1 MVDYV
6 KQDMKLLWAE
16 LGDYV
21 APTNEK
27 ITQGWL
33 VEVPPRQY
41 WNWLENRQ
49 DKQLA
54 YLTQKGVAEWD
65 STLEYIINKSY
76 VQHNG
81 VVYKCVRTNTGVTP
95 GTSTLDWVVA
105 FTTSTAASEAMKA
118 VTPAANMLPYFTS
131 TTAASTTSLTAFART
146 ILDDAD
152 AATVRTTISAQ
163 TLNANLTAISGLTSA
178 ANKLP
183 YFTGTGTAATTDLS
197 AFGRSLI
204 DDADAAAARNTLGLG
219 SLAVQSDG
227 SINITGGTISGITDL
242 AIEDG
247 GTGASTAAGAR
258 TNLGLGTAAVAN
270 VTTSATDT
278 TTGRL
283 LKVGDFGV
291 GTSTPPAIADCN
303 AATIN
308 GVYGVTNTTIN
319 TPISATYGTLVVTGR
334 ASGNEVTQTCFVNT
348 STSVRVFT
356 RNRYSTTAGVWGD
369 WVENY
374 HTGNVSSSAQTL
386 MTSGVLPDA
395 GLSGNYT
402 GVNISG
408 NAGTATALQTART
421 INGVSFNGTAN
432 ITVAD
437 ATKLPLTGGTINAGA
452 ISYDAGAV
460 QYVTNRWLTS
470 GVLRWAMGRE
480 ADGNTFQLWHYNTS
494 GAFVRAFSFNG
505 STGALSAGS
514 FTGSASGLTDIPA
527 TQLTGVVP
535 DANLSGTYTGVSITG
550 NAATATKLATAR
562 TINGV
567 AFDGS
572 ANITI
577 SSTDATK
584 LPLTGGN
591 LTGVLGV
598 ADGTVA
604 APGITFASDTDTGI
618 YRVGTNALGITT
630 GGSVAVDFDSV
641 GNTNVYGRLRSAG
654 NLSSSSWTTTG
665 CSFDL
670 AAATFT
676 DTSSAASATVALRM
690 AATVNVPTFASTN
703 AITVTNAASF
713 YVAGRPT
720 AGTNTTISSGWA
732 VWVNSGDSR
741 FGGNIVATGNV
752 TAYSDIRLKTDIQV
766 IPNALDKVSKIR
778 GVTYERID
786 SGERH
791 TGVIAQEVEK
801 VLPEAVVHGGE
812 HMSVAYGNMV
822 GLLVEAIKELN
833 MKVDALQAE
842 VNGLRGS
849 K

>member
-54 YLTQKGVAEWD
+54 YLTQKGISEWD
-65 STLEYIINKSY
+65 NTLEYIINKSY

-81 VVYKCVRTNTGVTP
+81 VVYRCVRTNTGVTP

-105 FTTSTAASEAMKA
+105 FTTSTAASEALKA

-183 YFTGTGTAATTDLS
+183 YFTGSGTAATTDLS

-227 SINITGGTISGITDL
+227 SISITGGTISGITDL

-270 VTTSATDT
+270 VTTSTTDT
-278 TTGRL
+278 TAGRL

-291 GTSTPPAIADCN
+291 GTSTPPGITDCN

-308 GVYGVTNTTIN
+308 GVYGVTNTTTN

-334 ASGNEVTQTCFVNT
+334 ASGNEVTQTCFVNA

-356 RNRYSTTAGVWGD
+356 RNRYSTTAGVWGE
-369 WVENY
+369 WVETF

-386 MTSGVLPDA
+386 MSSGVLPDA

-437 ATKLPLTGGTINAGA
+437 ATKLPLTGGTMTGA
-452 ISYDAGAV
+452 TTHEAGAV
-460 QYVTNRWLTS
+460 QTASHRWTS
-470 GVLRWAMGRE
+470 GGVLRWQMGRE
-480 ADGNTFQLWHYNTS
+480 ADGNTFRLWHYNAS
-494 GAFVRAFSFNG
+494 GAFAGQFSFNG
-505 STGALSAGS
+505 TTGVISAVGFSGS
-514 FTGSASGLTDIPA
+514 GANLTEIPA

-550 NAATATKLATAR
+550 NAATATQLATAR

-567 AFDGS
+567 SFNGT

-577 SSTDATK
+577 ADSTKVPLAGGTMTGTLNAPTFNATST
-584 LPLTGGN
+584 TGGGFQ
-591 LTGVLGV
+591 GVD
-598 ADGTVA
+598 ADTA
-604 APGITFASDTDTGI
+604 AQPSFTWTADLDTGI
-618 YRVGTNALGITT
+618 YHPAADVIGFTAGGAERGRINTT
-630 GGSVAVDFDSV
+630 GFSGNGSQL
-641 GNTNVYGRLRSAG
+641 T
-654 NLSSSSWTTTG
+654 
-665 CSFDL
+665 
-670 AAATFT
+670 
-676 DTSSAASATVALRM
+676 AL
-690 AATVNVPTFASTN
+690 
-703 AITVTNAASF
+703 NAANISTGTLA
-713 YVAGRPT
+713 VARGGTGVTTSTGSGSNVLSTSPALTGTPT
-720 AGTNTTISSGWA
+720 APTAADGTNTTQIATTAFVQNSITSQGLVPAGSAKAWVCFTGTGTVAIRGSYGVSSVIDNG
-732 VWVNSGDSR
+732 VGDYTINFLNAMPSA
-741 FGGNIVATGNV
+741 NYSAVATVQRADAYMNSSSIISQTT
-752 TAYSDIRLKTDIQV
+752 TAVRV
-766 IPNALDKVSKIR
+766 
-778 GVTYERID
+778 D
-786 SGERH
+786 SLRESNGGR
-791 TGVIAQEVEK
+791 TTVDTAT
-801 VLPEAVVHGGE
+801 LNCVVF
-812 HMSVAYGNMV
+812 SY
-822 GLLVEAIKELN
+822 
-833 MKVDALQAE
+833 
-842 VNGLRGS
+842 
-849 K
+849 

>member
-21 APTNEK
+21 APTNDK

-54 YLTQKGVAEWD
+54 YLTQKGFAEWD
-65 STLEYIINKSY
+65 NTLEYIINKSY
-76 VQHNG
+76 VQHSG
-81 VVYKCVRTNTGVTP
+81 IVYKCVRTNTGVTP

-105 FTTSTAASEAMKA
+105 FTTSTAASEALKG

-131 TTAASTTSLTAFART
+131 GTAASTTSLTAFART

-152 AATVRTTISAQ
+152 AASVRTTISAQ

-183 YFTGTGTAATTDLS
+183 YFTGSGTAAVTDIS

-204 DDADAAAARNTLGLG
+204 DDVDAAAARNTLGLG

-227 SINITGGTISGITDL
+227 SISITGGTISGITDL

-270 VTTSATDT
+270 VTTSTADT
-278 TTGRL
+278 TAGRL
-283 LKVGDFGV
+283 LKVGDFGL
-291 GTSTPPAIADCN
+291 GATSGPQISDCN
-303 AATIN
+303 TVTVN
-308 GVYGVTNTTIN
+308 GIYSFTNTTTN
-319 TPISATYGTLVVTGR
+319 TPISASFGSLIMTGR
-334 ASGNEVTQTCFVNT
+334 AGSEQSQVCLVNT
-348 STSVRVFT
+348 NANTVRMFI
-356 RNRYSTTAGVWGD
+356 RNRYSTTAGVWGE
-369 WVENY
+369 WVETF

-386 MTSGVLPDA
+386 MSSGVLPDA

-437 ATKLPLTGGTINAGA
+437 ATKLPLAGGTMTGSITYSNTTTGSWARGFEGRIASTSALAAGIGVLGSGDSISTVYLGLGASPWSSGNGIRVTSSGVTIEGA
-452 ISYDAGAV
+452 I
-460 QYVTNRWLTS
+460 T
-470 GVLRWAMGRE
+470 
-480 ADGNTFQLWHYNTS
+480 GN
-494 GAFVRAFSFNG
+494 G
-505 STGALSAGS
+505 
-514 FTGSASGLTDIPA
+514 SGLTNLSA

-550 NAATATKLATAR
+550 NAATATQLATAR

-567 AFDGS
+567 SFNGT

-577 SSTDATK
+577 ADSTKVPLAGGTMTGTLNAPTFNATS
-584 LPLTGGN
+584 TTDGGFQGIDDD
-591 LTGVLGV
+591 TVTAPSFTWT
-598 ADGTVA
+598 ADL
-604 APGITFASDTDTGI
+604 DTGI
-618 YRVGTNALGITT
+618 YHPAADVIGFTAGGAERGRINTT
-630 GGSVAVDFDSV
+630 GFSGNGSQ
-641 GNTNVYGRLRSAG
+641 
-654 NLSSSSWTTTG
+654 LSSLNAANISTGTLAVARGGTGVTTSTG
-665 CSFDL
+665 SGSNVLNTSPAL
-670 AAATFT
+670 AGTPTAPT
-676 DTSSAASATVALRM
+676 AAS
-690 AATVNVPTFASTN
+690 
-703 AITVTNAASF
+703 
-713 YVAGRPT
+713 
-720 AGTNTTISSGWA
+720 GTNTTQIATTAFVQAAVSTVGGFTESLAANGWCKMPNGLIIQWGLTTSIAGNGSVTVTLPMAFPTACFSATATLVGGTNVADKDALIGSVSTTQIVVRNNGSNSS
-732 VWVNSGDSR
+732 N
-741 FGGNIVATGNV
+741 
-752 TAYSDIRLKTDIQV
+752 TAYW
-766 IPNALDKVSKIR
+766 
-778 GVTYERID
+778 
-786 SGERH
+786 
-791 TGVIAQEVEK
+791 
-801 VLPEAVVHGGE
+801 
-812 HMSVAYGNMV
+812 M
-822 GLLVEAIKELN
+822 AI
-833 MKVDALQAE
+833 
-842 VNGLRGS
+842 GH
-849 K
+849 